1 MFLSAG
7 FLSFAQEAATAVDRP
22 PETELL
28 LNTTPE
34 NAGTGQAPVDM
45 QMPGVGFGDF
55 IRVIIVLAVVIAFIY
70 AFVWM
75 LKRFTGKKA
84 EGSVAIRLYSTQ
96 PLKGDAA
103 LHLIEAGKRIYLI
116 GSSGSSVN
124 LISEIDDKESID
136 EIHMNASLAPTGGGG
151 GFARLFK
158 NRFGSAVAESDVSD
172 KTVDT
177 DHVSFLRKQRERLK
191 DL

>member
-7 FLSFAQEAATAVDRP
+7 LLSFAQESVTAADRP

-28 LNTTPE
+28 FNTTDE
-34 NAGTGQAPVDM
+34 NADAGQTPGDV

-55 IRVIIVLAVVIAFIY
+55 IRVIIVLAVVIALIY

-75 LKRFTGKKA
+75 LKKFTGTKA

-103 LHLIEAGKRIYLI
+103 LHLVEAGKRIYLI
-116 GSSGSSVN
+116 GSSGNSVN

-136 EIHMNASLAPTGGGG
+136 EIHMKASLAPTGGGG

-158 NRFGSAVAESDVSD
+158 DRFGSGASEADE
-172 KTVDT
+172 T